1 MLDPSSD
8 SDLSDLRDDEDQHI
22 TMKNMNQR

>member
-8 SDLSDLRDDEDQHI
+8 SDLLDLRDDEDQHI